1 VRALTVLPG
10 TANSLKLEDVPEP
23 DPRSGRVLV
32 RALALGICGTDREI
46 NAGEYGT
53 APPNEQRLIIGH
65 ESLGRVEDAPP
76 GSGLTK
82 GDLVVGIVR
91 QPDPVPCVNCASGEW
106 DMCRNGRYTEH
117 GIKELNGFGAEWW
130 RIDPAYAVKIDPKL
144 GDLGV
149 LLEPTSV
156 VAKAW
161 EHTERIGRRGVWEP
175 RRVLVT
181 GAGPIGLLAALL
193 AKQRGLELHVLDRAT
208 SGIKPELVRALGGTY
223 HTGSIAELG
232 FEADVIIECT
242 GAPSV
247 VMDVIGCN
255 APNGIVC
262 LAGVSAA
269 GTKKLVDA
277 GALNRG
283 IVLENDVIFGSVNAN
298 RRHYE
303 AAAAALL
310 AADRGWL
317 GRLVTRR
324 VPLAQWNEAL
334 TSRPDDVKTV
344 IDFSASA

>member
-76 GSGLTK
+76 GSGLAK

-247 VMDVIGCN
+247 VMDVIGCTV
-255 APNGIVC
+255 PNGIVC

-317 GRLVTRR
+317 SRLVTRR
-324 VPLAQWNEAL
+324 VPLAQWKDAL

-344 IDFSASA
+344 IDFSAAA